1 MGRTTKGRA
10 MSHLVNESLLDAAY
24 EALEG
29 EVDQDKVNEI
39 SKAIKEHDLEKLAW
53 LLKQNWES

>member
-1 MGRTTKGRA
+1 MGRTPKGWT

-24 EALEG
+24 EALES

-39 SKAIKEHDLEKLAW
+39 SKAITEHDLEKLAW
-53 LLKQNWES
+53 LLKQN

>member
-1 MGRTTKGRA
+1 

-24 EALEG
+24 EALES

-39 SKAIKEHDLEKLAW
+39 SKAITEHDLEKLAW
-53 LLKQNWES
+53 LLKQN